1 MTLTPRPA
9 VRVMLIDQDFRIL
22 LLKGRDFTLTDAQ
35 PWWFTVG
42 GGIRRHETPTQ
53 ALRREV
59 MEETGYLITEL
70 LETPFSRTFS
80 FIFEGRPHFQHETFY
95 MALSP
100 TFEPDAKRFTAIER
114 RSIIGYK
121 WWTLQELQQT
131 RETIYPAQLASW
143 LEFLVKSRLSR

>member
-1 MTLTPRPA
+1 MTFTPRPA
-9 VRVMLIDQDFRIL
+9 VRVILIDQDFRIL
-22 LLKGRDFTLTDAQ
+22 LLKGRDITLTDTQ

-42 GGIRRHETPTQ
+42 GGIRPHETPME

-59 MEETGYLITEL
+59 LEETGHLIAEL
-70 LETPFSRTFS
+70 LATPFSRTFS

-100 TFEPDAKRFTAIER
+100 TFDPDPKSLTAMEK

-131 RETIYPAQLASW
+131 RETIHPAQLASW
-143 LEFLVKSRLSR
+143 LEFLVKSRLTR